1 MRGLGGKP
9 AQGEMQMSVVTEDEA
24 AEDAVSRDASDADCD
39 SIHILPLSLI
49 PLQLK
54 GLSKLS
60 LTKNARLETV
70 VEMFRMDDGAGGQ
83 IPISELG
90 KYFSDRDALMRDMA
104 VLQKLSVL
112 RSFDVYTLRAQLRRL
127 GVAVTSSER
136 LCLSE
141 AKKSQLV
148 GFMKEFT
155 RPLLQRV
162 YGGQTNAISDF
173 EQLIGMFSQPNKD
186 EALRN
191 LKLLASHLQVS
202 LKEIPSFLEEYGD
215 VFLSMAYFRSIF
227 GSVLPLVT
235 DLQSWSREI
244 AKGYQFKDDKAFQR
258 ACDGM
263 TENLGRVAGSI
274 TTIFDGFDKTA
285 KSFWDE
291 ISMVSFNTL
300 RLAVSQQHTTM
311 GALLCGLYVKTNAWD
326 RQFNRG
332 SRAAPQKCADYI
344 LSEMI
349 PGLKSMRDSLKPKA
363 SIIHPPQMGAH

>member
-1 MRGLGGKP
+1 ML
-9 AQGEMQMSVVTEDEA
+9 MSVATETEG
-24 AEDAVSRDASDADCD
+24 AEDAISRDISDADRD
-39 SIHILPLSLI
+39 SIHVLPLSLI

-70 VEMFRMDDGAGGQ
+70 VEMFRTDEGVGGQ

-90 KYFSDRDALMRDMA
+90 KYFSDQEALMQDL
-104 VLQKLSVL
+104 VILQKLSVL

-127 GVAVTSSER
+127 GIAVTSSEKLR
-136 LCLSE
+136 LSE
-141 AKKSQLV
+141 SKKAQLV

-202 LKEIPSFLEEYGD
+202 LREIPSFLEEYGD

-227 GSVLPLVT
+227 GTVLPIVT

-244 AKGYQFKDDKAFQR
+244 AKGYQFKEDKAFQR

-263 TENLGRVAGSI
+263 TENLGRVAGSV

-285 KSFWDE
+285 KGFWDE
-291 ISMVSFNTL
+291 ISMVSFNSL
-300 RLAVSQQHTTM
+300 RQAVSQQHTTM

-332 SRAAPQKCADYI
+332 RRAAPQKCADYI

-349 PGLKSMRDSLKPKA
+349 PGLKSMRESLKGKA
-363 SIIHPPQMGAH
+363 SIIHPPQLGR